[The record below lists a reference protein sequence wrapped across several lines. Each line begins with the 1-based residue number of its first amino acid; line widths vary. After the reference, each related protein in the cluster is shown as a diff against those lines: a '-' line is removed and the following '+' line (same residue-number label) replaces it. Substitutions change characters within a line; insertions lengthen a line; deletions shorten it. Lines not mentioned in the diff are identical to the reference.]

1 MSDPAR
7 RAPTMNDVAARAGVG
22 LKTVSRFVNGETN
35 IRPELAERIAEA
47 ITALGYR
54 RNLAAA
60 SIRPG
65 QRSGVIGLIIGDLG
79 NPYWS
84 SVARAAERVCAERRH
99 LLVTA
104 SSEEDPARFEALADR
119 LVDQRVDA
127 LVVVPP
133 PGDESPAIER
143 AARHVPVVA
152 IDRPSS
158 HATCSIVYDN
168 RGAAE
173 AAVGV
178 LRAHGP
184 VGYIGDTLA
193 MWTMAERFHGYA
205 AAVGEVDER
214 LVAHDAHTM
223 DDAIGAAGRVID
235 AGARAILAANNRAA
249 LGTLQAFAERGMR
262 LPLIGFDDF
271 ELAPVVR
278 PPVSVATPDSSEL
291 GAHGAAAAFA
301 ALAGEPAA
309 DETLAPGLLLRG
321 SELP

>member
-1 MSDPAR
+1 MREHAR
-7 RAPTMNDVAARAGVG
+7 RAPTMNDVAAHAGVG
-22 LKTVSRFVNGETN
+22 LKTVSRYVNGETN
-35 IRPELAERIAEA
+35 IRPDLAERIAEA
-47 ITALGYR
+47 ISALGYR

-60 SIRPG
+60 SLRPG

-84 SVARAAERVCAERRH
+84 SVARAAERMCAERRH

-104 SSEEDPARFEALADR
+104 SSEEDPDRFAALADR

-143 AARHVPVVA
+143 AARHVPVIA
-152 IDRPSS
+152 IDRPSP

-168 RGAAE
+168 RGGAE
-173 AAVGV
+173 AAVAI
-178 LRAHGP
+178 LREHGP

-193 MWTMAERFHGYA
+193 MWTMAERFGGYA
-205 AAVGEVDER
+205 AAVGAVDER
-214 LVAHDAHTM
+214 IVAHDAHTM
-223 DDAIGAAGRVID
+223 DDAISAAARVVR

-249 LGTLQAFAERGMR
+249 LGTLRAFADRGER

-271 ELAPVVR
+271 ELATVVK
-278 PPVSVATPDSSEL
+278 PPVSVATPDSAAL
-291 GAHGAAAAFA
+291 GARGAAAAFA
-301 ALAGEPAA
+301 ALAGEAVA
-309 DETLAPGLLLRG
+309 DEVLAPALLLRG
-321 SELP
+321 SERP